1 MRRDTEP
8 SGITAEFIAD
18 LRKRREAYNQDALA
32 RLAELFRRKER
43 KPPEVFHDSSFLYI
57 RSFDGDTGSRPFS
70 NVVFWHSPDL
80 TISPVTSVGV
90 YTTTLQ
96 AGESYVVRTVLR
108 NRGDLAVPS
117 AKVEL
122 YLTDPTLGFDTRFST
137 RLTTLG
143 HVPSAWVPSGGS
155 AAADFVYTVPPT
167 EAGHKCLF
175 ARTFSFSPLDMPVD
189 DFALSPPIDRHVAQ
203 QNLNIIG
210 QAQAF
215 AFNLIHQPNA
225 LVRIGIRP
233 LPPEELLA
241 IRHPVMADVR
251 PAAEFPRRGWGR
263 LTAMKLIEPGV
274 DAIRVEEDT
283 EGLHVTADDPTGFD
297 PGTQR
302 ELGLAVRN
310 VLAEVDAGKT
320 KMSQHRDL
328 LAKHR
333 EMTKQTRRSRFEMT
347 IPDIGLRE
355 GEAVGLELTATDQNL
370 DPEQPFGGVLIIV
383 VGG

>member
-241 IRHPVMADVR
+241 IRHWP
-251 PAAEFPRRGWGR
+251 F
-263 LTAMKLIEPGV
+263 
-274 DAIRVEEDT
+274 AIRSWPMCALRPSFR
-283 EGLHVTADDPTGFD
+283 GG
-297 PGTQR
+297 
-302 ELGLAVRN
+302 
-310 VLAEVDAGKT
+310 AGG
-320 KMSQHRDL
+320 D
-328 LAKHR
+328 
-333 EMTKQTRRSRFEMT
+333 
-347 IPDIGLRE
+347 
-355 GEAVGLELTATDQNL
+355 
-370 DPEQPFGGVLIIV
+370 
-383 VGG
+383 

>member
-1 MRRDTEP
+1 
-8 SGITAEFIAD
+8 
-18 LRKRREAYNQDALA
+18 
-32 RLAELFRRKER
+32 
-43 KPPEVFHDSSFLYI
+43 
-57 RSFDGDTGSRPFS
+57 
-70 NVVFWHSPDL
+70 
-80 TISPVTSVGV
+80 
-90 YTTTLQ
+90 
-96 AGESYVVRTVLR
+96 
-108 NRGDLAVPS
+108 
-117 AKVEL
+117 
-122 YLTDPTLGFDTRFST
+122 
-137 RLTTLG
+137 
-143 HVPSAWVPSGGS
+143 
-155 AAADFVYTVPPT
+155 
-167 EAGHKCLF
+167 
-175 ARTFSFSPLDMPVD
+175 
-189 DFALSPPIDRHVAQ
+189 
-203 QNLNIIG
+203 
-210 QAQAF
+210 
-215 AFNLIHQPNA
+215 
-225 LVRIGIRP
+225 
-233 LPPEELLA
+233 
-241 IRHPVMADVR
+241 MADVR